1 MKMIF
6 KEVRVLDPESGRNE
20 VLDVVVEGER
30 IKEIGRNLR
39 REEGKVIE
47 GQGKW
52 LVPGLIDVHV
62 HLREPGF
69 EYKETFVTGSR
80 SGAMGG
86 FTTMAY
92 MPNTN
97 PVIDHP
103 EIIRALVEKGKTEGI
118 INLHPVGSMTLSQQG
133 ETLGDY
139 GAMKKAGVV
148 ALSEDGK
155 SVLDSYVMKQAL
167 LQAKKEDLP
176 VLVHC
181 EDPSL
186 VAGGA
191 MNEGEKSR
199 ALGIKGI
206 PNSAEDVIT
215 ARDLILSH
223 ETGARVHLCH
233 MSTKGSV
240 EILREAKAKNPLV
253 SGEVS
258 PHHLTLTEA
267 VIDGIDTNTKMNPP
281 LRREEDRRELIRGLQ
296 EGVIDI
302 IATDHAPHSLED
314 KKQSYEKAPF
324 GIVGLETAL
333 SIGLTELVHTGIL
346 SPLDFF
352 EKLTINPATLLGIS
366 RGKLQA
372 GEIADLTLIDPEIS
386 YEIHPE
392 NFQSKSQNT
401 PFRGRTVKGKA
412 ILTMV
417 SGNIVMENNR
427 LKEENK

>member
-1 MKMIF
+1 MKTIF
-6 KEVRVLDPESGRNE
+6 REVRVLDPASGRDE
-20 VLDVVVEGER
+20 VLNVVVEG
-30 IKEIGRNLR
+30 KEVKAIGRDVGT
-39 REEGKVIE
+39 EEGNVIE

-69 EYKETFVTGSR
+69 EYKETFITGSH

-92 MPNTN
+92 MPNTD
-97 PVIDHP
+97 PVIDNP
-103 EIIRALVEKGKTEGI
+103 GIIKELVQKGKDRSI
-118 INLHPVGSMTLSQQG
+118 LNLYPVGSMTLSQQG

-139 GAMKKAGVV
+139 KEMKKAGAV

-155 SVLDSYVMKQAL
+155 SVLDSCVMKQGL
-167 LQAKKEDLP
+167 LKAKEEDLP

-186 VAGGA
+186 VGGGA
-191 MNEGEKSR
+191 MNQGERSR

-215 ARDLILSH
+215 ARDLILSG

-240 EILREAKAKNPLV
+240 ELLEQAKAKNHRV

-258 PHHLTLTEA
+258 PHHFTLTEE
-267 VIDGIDTNTKMNPP
+267 VIDGVDTDTKMNPP
-281 LRREEDRRELIRGLQ
+281 LRREEDRQALIQGLQ
-296 EGVIDI
+296 KGIIDI
-302 IATDHAPHSLED
+302 IATDHAPHSRED
-314 KKQSYEKAPF
+314 KNQPYEKAPF

-352 EKLTINPATLLGIS
+352 EKLTVNPAKLLGIS
-366 RGKLQA
+366 RGKLQV
-372 GEIADLTLIDPEIS
+372 GEVADLTLVDPKVSYEIDPES
-386 YEIHPE
+386 
-392 NFQSKSQNT
+392 FQSKSRNT
-401 PFRGRTVKGKA
+401 PFKGRKVKGRA
-412 ILTMV
+412 VLTMV
-417 SGNIVMENNR
+417 SGKIVMENNR
-427 LKEENK
+427 LKEDTQ

>member
-1 MKMIF
+1 MKITF
-6 KEVRVLDPESGRNE
+6 KEVRVLDPESKRDE
-20 VLDVVVEGER
+20 ILDVVIEGES
-30 IKEIGRNLR
+30 IIEIGKNLEK
-39 REEGKVIE
+39 REGRIIE

-69 EYKETFVTGSR
+69 EYKETFASGSR

-86 FTTMAY
+86 FTTVAY

-97 PVIDHP
+97 PVIDTP
-103 EIIRALVEKGKTEGI
+103 EMITKLVEKGKNEGI
-118 INLHPVGSMTLSQQG
+118 INLHPVGSMTLSQEG
-133 ETLGDY
+133 KTLGNY
-139 GAMKKAGVV
+139 QEMKKAGAV

-155 SVLDSYVMKQAL
+155 SVLDSGVMKQGL
-167 LQAKKEDLP
+167 LKAKEEELP

-181 EDPSL
+181 EDPAL

-199 ALGIKGI
+199 ELGIKGI

-215 ARDLILSH
+215 ARDLILSQ

-240 EILREAKAKNPLV
+240 ELLRETKRKNPGV

-258 PHHLTLTEA
+258 PHHFTLTEEM
-267 VIDGIDTNTKMNPP
+267 IDGIDTNTKMNPP
-281 LRREEDRRELIRGLQ
+281 LRTEEDRQALIKGLQ
-296 EGVIDI
+296 EGVIEI
-302 IATDHAPHSLED
+302 IATDHAPHSKED
-314 KKQSYEKAPF
+314 KNQPYEKAPF

-333 SIGLTELVHTGIL
+333 SIGLTELVHTGVL
-346 SPLDFF
+346 SPLQFF
-352 EKLTINPATLLGIS
+352 EKLTINPAKLLKIP
-366 RGKLQA
+366 RGKLQV
-372 GEIADLTLIDPEIS
+372 GEMADITLIDPEKR
-386 YEIHPE
+386 YEIQPE
-392 NFQSKSQNT
+392 KFQSKSQNT
-401 PFRGRTVKGKA
+401 PFKGRKVTGKA

-417 SGNIVMENNR
+417 SGRIVMEKDKI
-427 LKEENK
+427 KEGNQ

>member
-1 MKMIF
+1 MKTIF
-6 KEVRVLDPESGRNE
+6 KEVRVLDPESGRDE
-20 VLDVVVEGER
+20 VLNVIVEGER
-30 IKEIGRNLR
+30 IKSMGKSLGA
-39 REEGKVIE
+39 EEGVVIE
-47 GQGKW
+47 GRGKW

-69 EYKETFVTGSR
+69 EYKETFVTGSA

-97 PVIDHP
+97 PVIDNP
-103 EIIRALVEKGKTEGI
+103 EIVEKLVKKGKDQGL

-139 GAMKKAGVV
+139 KEMKKAGVV

-155 SVLDSYVMKQAL
+155 SVLDSYTMKQGL
-167 LQAKKEDLP
+167 VKAKEENLP

-199 ALGIKGI
+199 TLGIKGI

-215 ARDLILSH
+215 ARDLILSR

-240 EILREAKAKNPLV
+240 ELLREAKAKSSLV

-258 PHHLTLTEA
+258 PHHLTLTED
-267 VIDGIDTNTKMNPP
+267 VVDGVDTNTKMNPP

-302 IATDHAPHSLED
+302 IATDHAPHSKED
-314 KKQSYEKAPF
+314 KNQSYEGAPF
-324 GIVGLETAL
+324 GILGLETAL

-346 SPLDFF
+346 TPLEFF
-352 EKLTINPATLLGIS
+352 EKLTVNPAKLLGIS
-366 RGKLQA
+366 RGKLQ
-372 GEIADLTLIDPEIS
+372 ENEVADLTLIDPEDS
-386 YEIHPE
+386 YEINPE
-392 NFQSKSQNT
+392 DFQSKSRNT
-401 PFRGRTVKGKA
+401 PFTGRKVKGRA
-412 ILTMV
+412 VMTMV
-417 SGNIVMENNR
+417 SGKIVMENHKI
-427 LKEENK
+427 KEDKE

>member
-1 MKMIF
+1 MKTIF
-6 KEVRVLDPESGRNE
+6 KEVRVLDPESRRDE
-20 VLDVVVEGER
+20 VLDVVVEEER
-30 IKEIGRNLR
+30 IVKIGKKLGA
-39 REEGKVIE
+39 EKGKVIE

-69 EYKETFVTGSR
+69 EYKETFITGSH
-80 SGAMGG
+80 SGARGG
-86 FTTMAY
+86 FTTIAY

-97 PVIDHP
+97 PVIDNP
-103 EIIRALVEKGKTEGI
+103 EIIGELIEKGKAESI
-118 INLHPVGSMTLSQQG
+118 INLHPVGAMTLSQQG

-139 GAMKKAGVV
+139 HEMKKAGAV

-167 LQAKKEDLP
+167 LKAKKEDLP

-191 MNEGEKSR
+191 MNEGKKSR

-223 ETGARVHLCH
+223 ETGGKVHLCH

-258 PHHLTLTEA
+258 PHHFTLTEEI
-267 VIDGIDTNTKMNPP
+267 IDGIDTNTKMNPP
-281 LRREEDRRELIRGLQ
+281 LRREEDRQELIRGLQ

-302 IATDHAPHSLED
+302 IATDHAPHSKED
-314 KKQSYEKAPF
+314 KNQSYEKAPF

-352 EKLTINPATLLGIS
+352 EKLTINPARLLGVS
-366 RGKLQA
+366 RGKLQT
-372 GEIADLTLIDPEIS
+372 GEIADITLVDPEVS
-386 YEIHPE
+386 YKINPKDFH
-392 NFQSKSQNT
+392 SKSRNT
-401 PFRGRTVKGKA
+401 PFKGREVKGKA
-412 ILTMV
+412 VLTMV
-417 SGNIVMENNR
+417 SGNIVMENSR
-427 LKEENK
+427 LKEANK